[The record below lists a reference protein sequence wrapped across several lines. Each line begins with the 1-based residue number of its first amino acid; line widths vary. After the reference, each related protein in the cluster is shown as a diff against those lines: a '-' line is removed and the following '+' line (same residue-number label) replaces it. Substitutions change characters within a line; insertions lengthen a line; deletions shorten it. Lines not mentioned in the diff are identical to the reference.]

1 MFNRKV
7 SIWVIPLVVI
17 LSISMTV
24 IGMAWGLQKVTH
36 NAEGALQF
44 LYTLGRIHSGYV
56 GEYTDKK
63 LFEGAMHGLVES
75 LDDPYSEYLN
85 EEGFARLNEMTDGTF
100 GGIGV
105 VLGQRNKE
113 FVVVSPMEGS
123 PGAKAGIEAGD
134 KILKVNDVDTKGR
147 SLEDVVSTIRGKKGT
162 NVKLLLEHKNGEQF
176 TADIVRDDIKIKSVA
191 GKMLPDS
198 KIGYIRISMF
208 NENTGEEFKK
218 AYEKLEQEGM
228 QATLLDLRH
237 NPGGLLG
244 ECVKVA
250 NYIVPKGPVVSIT
263 DKKGKTQV
271 YKSKLEKVK
280 YPLAVL
286 IDHGSASA
294 SEIVSG
300 AVQDTKAGKLFGVKT
315 YGKGCV
321 QSVFHITADTG
332 LKLTTAMYYTPSGR
346 SIHKVGVEPDV
357 EIELP
362 EKAVTDEQL
371 KKADRQRA
379 SYYNY
384 YATGTW
390 GDVNNYDLC
399 VDTGTLGIEGCVE
412 LICKCVE
419 IKKKMIEDKEKEW

>member
-1 MFNRKV
+1 MFKKKV

-17 LSISMTV
+17 ATV
-24 IGMAWGLQKVTH
+24 SLTLIGVAWGLQKVTH
-36 NAEGALQF
+36 NAAGAIQF
-44 LYTLGRIHSGYV
+44 LFTLGRIHSGYV

-63 LFEGAMHGLVES
+63 LFEGAMHGMVES
-75 LDDPYSEYLN
+75 LDDPYSEYLDA
-85 EEGFARLNEMTDGTF
+85 EAFTHLNEMTDGTF

-134 KILKVNDVDTKGR
+134 KILKVNDADTKGR
-147 SLEDVVSTIRGKKGT
+147 TLEDVVSTIRGKKGT
-162 NVKLLLEHKNGEQF
+162 SVKLLLEHKNGEQF
-176 TADIVRDDIKIKSVA
+176 TANIVRDDIKIQSVA
-191 GKMLPDS
+191 GRMLPDS
-198 KIGYIRISMF
+198 KIGYIRIAMF

-228 QATLLDLRH
+228 KATLLDLRH
-237 NPGGLLG
+237 NPGGLLT
-244 ECVKVA
+244 ECVKVS

-263 DKKGKTQV
+263 DKKGNTKV
-271 YKSKLEKVK
+271 YESKLEKVK

-321 QSVFHITADTG
+321 QSVFHITPDTG

-346 SIHKVGVEPDV
+346 SIHKVGVSPDV

-362 EKAVTDEQL
+362 EKPTSDVQL
-371 KKADRQRA
+371 KKAEE
-379 SYYNY
+379 Y
-384 YATGTW
+384 
-390 GDVNNYDLC
+390 LK
-399 VDTGTLGIEGCVE
+399 EE
-412 LICKCVE
+412 LA
-419 IKKKMIEDKEKEW
+419 KKK

>member
-1 MFNRKV
+1 MFKKKV

-17 LSISMTV
+17 ATV
-24 IGMAWGLQKVTH
+24 SLTLVGVAWGLQKVTH
-36 NAEGALQF
+36 NAAGAIQF
-44 LYTLGRIHSGYV
+44 LFTLGRIHSGYV

-63 LFEGAMHGLVES
+63 LFEGAMHGMVES
-75 LDDPYSEYLN
+75 LDDPYSEYLDA
-85 EEGFARLNEMTDGTF
+85 EAFTHLNEMTDGTF

-134 KILKVNDVDTKGR
+134 KILKVNDTDTKGR
-147 SLEDVVSTIRGKKGT
+147 TLEDVVRTIRGKKGT

-176 TADIVRDDIKIKSVA
+176 TADIVRDDIKIQSVA

-198 KIGYIRISMF
+198 KIGYIRIAMF

-237 NPGGLLG
+237 NPGGLLN
-244 ECVKVA
+244 ECVKVS

-263 DKKGKTQV
+263 DKQGNTKV
-271 YKSKLEKVK
+271 YESKLEKVK

-286 IDHGSASA
+286 IDNGSASA

-321 QSVFHITADTG
+321 QSIFHITPETG

-346 SIHKVGVEPDV
+346 SIHKVGVSPDV

-362 EKAVTDEQL
+362 EKPTSDVQL
-371 KKADRQRA
+371 KKAEEYLR
-379 SYYNY
+379 
-384 YATGTW
+384 
-390 GDVNNYDLC
+390 
-399 VDTGTLGIEGCVE
+399 EE
-412 LICKCVE
+412 LA
-419 IKKKMIEDKEKEW
+419 KKE

>member
-1 MFNRKV
+1 MLNLFKKKI
-7 SIWVIPLVVI
+7 SINVWLLPI
-17 LSISMTV
+17 LV
-24 IGMAWGLQKVTH
+24 IGIVTLTLISVFWGMHKLTH
-36 NAEGALQF
+36 NAGGTLQF
-44 LYTLGRIHSGYV
+44 LYTLGKIRSSYV

-75 LDDPYSEYLN
+75 LDDPYSEYLD
-85 EEGFARLNEMTDGTF
+85 ETGFSRLNEMTDGTF

-147 SLEDVVSTIRGKKGT
+147 TLEDVVSTIRGKKGT
-162 NVKLLLEHKNGEQF
+162 SVKLLLEHKNGQQF
-176 TADIVRDDIKIKSVA
+176 TADIVRDDIKVKSVA
-191 GKMLPDS
+191 GRMLPDS
-198 KIGYIRISMF
+198 KIGYIRIAMF

-237 NPGGLLG
+237 NPGGLLT
-244 ECVKVA
+244 ECVKVS

-263 DKKGKTQV
+263 DKKGNTKV
-271 YKSKLEKVK
+271 YESKLEKVK

-294 SEIVSG
+294 SEIVSA

-321 QSVFHITADTG
+321 QSVFHVTTKTG

-346 SIHKVGVEPDV
+346 SIHKVGVTPDV

-362 EKAVTDEQL
+362 EKATVDVQLNKAEEYLRDEL
-371 KKADRQRA
+371 KK
-379 SYYNY
+379 
-384 YATGTW
+384 
-390 GDVNNYDLC
+390 
-399 VDTGTLGIEGCVE
+399 
-412 LICKCVE
+412 
-419 IKKKMIEDKEKEW
+419 EK

>member
-1 MFNRKV
+1 MLNLFKKKV
-7 SIWVIPLVVI
+7 SINVWLIPI
-17 LSISMTV
+17 LV
-24 IGMAWGLQKVTH
+24 IGIMTLTLISVFWGMHKLTH
-36 NAEGALQF
+36 NAGGTLQF
-44 LYTLGRIHSGYV
+44 LYTLGKIRSSYV

-63 LFEGAMHGLVES
+63 LFEGAMHGLVEG
-75 LDDPYSEYLN
+75 LDDPYSEYLD
-85 EEGFARLNEMTDGTF
+85 ETGFSRLNEMTDGTF

-162 NVKLLLEHKNGEQF
+162 SVKLLLEHKNGQQF
-176 TADIVRDDIKIKSVA
+176 TADIVRDDIKVKSVA
-191 GKMLPDS
+191 GRMLPDS
-198 KIGYIRISMF
+198 KIGYIRIAMF

-250 NYIVPKGPVVSIT
+250 NFLVPKGPVVSIT
-263 DKKGKTQV
+263 DKKGDTKV
-271 YKSKLEKVK
+271 YESKLEKVK

-300 AVQDTKAGKLFGVKT
+300 AVQDTKSGKLFGVKT

-321 QSVFHITADTG
+321 QSVFPVTLNTG

-346 SIHKVGVEPDV
+346 SIHKVGVSPDV

-362 EKAVTDEQL
+362 EKASSDVQM
-371 KKADRQRA
+371 KKAEE
-379 SYYNY
+379 Y
-384 YATGTW
+384 
-390 GDVNNYDLC
+390 LK
-399 VDTGTLGIEGCVE
+399 EE
-412 LICKCVE
+412 LAK
-419 IKKKMIEDKEKEW
+419 KEK

>member
-1 MFNRKV
+1 MFNKKV

-17 LSISMTV
+17 LTVSMTV

-113 FVVVSPMEGS
+113 FVVISPMEGS

-346 SIHKVGVEPDV
+346 SIHKVGVTPDV

-362 EKAVTDEQL
+362 EQAVIDVQL
-371 KKADRQRA
+371 KKAEE
-379 SYYNY
+379 Y
-384 YATGTW
+384 
-390 GDVNNYDLC
+390 LK
-399 VDTGTLGIEGCVE
+399 EE
-412 LICKCVE
+412 LE
-419 IKKKMIEDKEKEW
+419 KKGN

>member
-1 MFNRKV
+1 MDVFKKKV
-7 SIWVIPLVVI
+7 SINVWLIPILVMVTMS
-17 LSISMTV
+17 LTLLGV
-24 IGMAWGLQKVTH
+24 CWGVQKLTH
-36 NAEGALQF
+36 NVGGTVQF
-44 LYTLGRIHSGYV
+44 LYTLGKIHSSYV
-56 GEYTDKK
+56 GEYTEKK
-63 LFEGAMHGLVES
+63 LFQGAMHGLVES
-75 LDDPYSEYLN
+75 LDDPYSEYLD
-85 EEGFARLNEMTDGTF
+85 EEGFAHLNEMTDGTF

-147 SLEDVVSTIRGKKGT
+147 TLEDVVRTIRGKKGT
-162 NVKLLLEHKNGEQF
+162 SVKLLLEHKNGQQF
-176 TADIVRDDIKIKSVA
+176 TADIVRDDIKGKSVA
-191 GKMLPDS
+191 GKMLPDAR
-198 KIGYIRISMF
+198 IGYIRIAMF

-237 NPGGLLG
+237 NPGGLLN

-250 NYIVPKGPVVSIT
+250 NFIVPKGPVVSIT
-263 DKKGKTQV
+263 DKKGETKV
-271 YKSKLEKVK
+271 YESKLEKVK

-286 IDHGSASA
+286 IDNGSASA

-321 QSVFHITADTG
+321 QSVFPVTLETG

-346 SIHKVGVEPDV
+346 SIHKVGVTPDV

-362 EKAVTDEQL
+362 EKATVDVQL
-371 KKADRQRA
+371 KKAEEYLR
-379 SYYNY
+379 
-384 YATGTW
+384 
-390 GDVNNYDLC
+390 
-399 VDTGTLGIEGCVE
+399 EE
-412 LICKCVE
+412 LE
-419 IKKKMIEDKEKEW
+419 NKK

>member
-1 MFNRKV
+1 MICVLNLFKKKV
-7 SIWVIPLVVI
+7 SINVWLLPI
-17 LSISMTV
+17 LV
-24 IGMAWGLQKVTH
+24 IGIMTLTLISVFWGMHKLTH
-36 NAEGALQF
+36 NAGGTLQF
-44 LYTLGRIHSGYV
+44 LYTLGKIRSSYV

-63 LFEGAMHGLVES
+63 LFEGAMHGLVEG
-75 LDDPYSEYLN
+75 LDDPYSEYLD
-85 EEGFARLNEMTDGTF
+85 EKGFSRLNEMTDGTF

-147 SLEDVVSTIRGKKGT
+147 TLEDVVSTIRGKKGT
-162 NVKLLLEHKNGEQF
+162 SVKLLLEHKNGQQF
-176 TADIVRDDIKIKSVA
+176 TADIVRDDIKVKSVA
-191 GKMLPDS
+191 GRMLPDS
-198 KIGYIRISMF
+198 KIGYIRIAMF

-237 NPGGLLG
+237 NPGGLLT
-244 ECVKVA
+244 ECVKVS

-263 DKKGKTQV
+263 DKKGNTKV
-271 YKSKLEKVK
+271 YESKLEKVK

-294 SEIVSG
+294 SEIVSA

-321 QSVFHITADTG
+321 QSVFHVTTKTG

-346 SIHKVGVEPDV
+346 SIHKVGVTPDV

-362 EKAVTDEQL
+362 EKATVDVQLNKAEEYLRDEL
-371 KKADRQRA
+371 KK
-379 SYYNY
+379 
-384 YATGTW
+384 
-390 GDVNNYDLC
+390 
-399 VDTGTLGIEGCVE
+399 
-412 LICKCVE
+412 
-419 IKKKMIEDKEKEW
+419 EK

>member
-1 MFNRKV
+1 MLNLFKKKV
-7 SIWVIPLVVI
+7 SINVWLIPVL
-17 LSISMTV
+17 V
-24 IGMAWGLQKVTH
+24 IGIMTLTLISVFWGMHKLTH
-36 NAEGALQF
+36 NAGGTLQF
-44 LYTLGRIHSGYV
+44 LYTLGKIRSSYV

-63 LFEGAMHGLVES
+63 LFEGAMHGLVEG
-75 LDDPYSEYLN
+75 LDDPYSEYLD
-85 EEGFARLNEMTDGTF
+85 ETGFSRLNEMTDGTF

-147 SLEDVVSTIRGKKGT
+147 TLEDVVSTIRGKKGT
-162 NVKLLLEHKNGEQF
+162 SVKLLLEHKNGQQF
-176 TADIVRDDIKIKSVA
+176 TADIVRDDIKVKSVA
-191 GKMLPDS
+191 GRMLPDS
-198 KIGYIRISMF
+198 KIGYIRIAMF

-237 NPGGLLG
+237 NPGGLLT
-244 ECVKVA
+244 ECVKVS

-263 DKKGKTQV
+263 DKKGDTKV
-271 YKSKLEKVK
+271 YESKLEKVK

-294 SEIVSG
+294 SEIVSA

-321 QSVFHITADTG
+321 QSVFHITTKTG

-346 SIHKVGVEPDV
+346 SIHKVGVTPDV

-362 EKAVTDEQL
+362 EKATVDVQLNKAEEYLRDEL
-371 KKADRQRA
+371 KKR
-379 SYYNY
+379 
-384 YATGTW
+384 
-390 GDVNNYDLC
+390 
-399 VDTGTLGIEGCVE
+399 
-412 LICKCVE
+412 
-419 IKKKMIEDKEKEW
+419 

>member
-1 MFNRKV
+1 MLNLFKKKI
-7 SIWVIPLVVI
+7 SINVWLLPI
-17 LSISMTV
+17 LV
-24 IGMAWGLQKVTH
+24 IGIMTLTLISVFWGMHKLTH
-36 NAEGALQF
+36 NAGGTLQF
-44 LYTLGRIHSGYV
+44 LYTLGKIRSSYV

-75 LDDPYSEYLN
+75 LDDPYSEYMD
-85 EEGFARLNEMTDGTF
+85 EKGFARLNEMTDGTF

-147 SLEDVVSTIRGKKGT
+147 TLEDVVSTIRGKKGT
-162 NVKLLLEHKNGEQF
+162 SVKLLLEHKNGQQF
-176 TADIVRDDIKIKSVA
+176 TADIVRDDIKVQSVA
-191 GKMLPDS
+191 CRMLPDS
-198 KIGYIRISMF
+198 KIGYIRIAMF

-237 NPGGLLG
+237 NPGGLLT
-244 ECVKVA
+244 ECVKVS

-263 DKKGKTQV
+263 DKKGNTKV
-271 YKSKLEKVK
+271 YESKLEKVK

-294 SEIVSG
+294 SEIVSA

-321 QSVFHITADTG
+321 QSVFHVTTKTG

-346 SIHKVGVEPDV
+346 SIHKVGVTPDV

-362 EKAVTDEQL
+362 EKATVDVQLNKAEEYLRDEL
-371 KKADRQRA
+371 KKR
-379 SYYNY
+379 
-384 YATGTW
+384 
-390 GDVNNYDLC
+390 
-399 VDTGTLGIEGCVE
+399 
-412 LICKCVE
+412 
-419 IKKKMIEDKEKEW
+419 

>member
-1 MFNRKV
+1 VLNLFKKKI
-7 SIWVIPLVVI
+7 SINVWLLPI
-17 LSISMTV
+17 LV
-24 IGMAWGLQKVTH
+24 IGIVSLTLISVFWGMHKLTH
-36 NAEGALQF
+36 NAGGTLQF
-44 LYTLGRIHSGYV
+44 LYTLGKIRSSYV

-75 LDDPYSEYLN
+75 LDDPYSEYLD
-85 EEGFARLNEMTDGTF
+85 ETGFSRLNEMTDGTF

-147 SLEDVVSTIRGKKGT
+147 TLEDVVSTIRGKKGT
-162 NVKLLLEHKNGEQF
+162 SVKLLLEHKNGQQF
-176 TADIVRDDIKIKSVA
+176 TADIVRDDIKVKSVA
-191 GKMLPDS
+191 GRMLPDS
-198 KIGYIRISMF
+198 KIGYIRIAMF

-237 NPGGLLG
+237 NPGGLLT
-244 ECVKVA
+244 ECVKVS

-263 DKKGKTQV
+263 DKKGNTKV
-271 YKSKLEKVK
+271 YESKLEKVK

-294 SEIVSG
+294 SEIVSA

-321 QSVFHITADTG
+321 QSVFHITTKTG

-346 SIHKVGVEPDV
+346 SIHKVGVTPDV

-362 EKAVTDEQL
+362 EKATVDVQLNKAEEYLRDEL
-371 KKADRQRA
+371 KK
-379 SYYNY
+379 
-384 YATGTW
+384 
-390 GDVNNYDLC
+390 
-399 VDTGTLGIEGCVE
+399 
-412 LICKCVE
+412 
-419 IKKKMIEDKEKEW
+419 EK

>member
-1 MFNRKV
+1 MLNLFKKKV
-7 SIWVIPLVVI
+7 SINVWLIPI
-17 LSISMTV
+17 LV
-24 IGMAWGLQKVTH
+24 IGIMTLTLISVFWGMHKLTH
-36 NAEGALQF
+36 NAGGTLQF
-44 LYTLGRIHSGYV
+44 LYTLGKIRSSYV

-63 LFEGAMHGLVES
+63 LFEGAMHGLVEG
-75 LDDPYSEYLN
+75 LDDPYSEYLD
-85 EEGFARLNEMTDGTF
+85 ETGFSRLNEMTDGTF

-162 NVKLLLEHKNGEQF
+162 SVKLLLEHKNGQQF
-176 TADIVRDDIKIKSVA
+176 TADIVRDDIKVKSVA
-191 GKMLPDS
+191 GRMLPDS
-198 KIGYIRISMF
+198 KIGYIRIAMF

-237 NPGGLLG
+237 NPGGLLT
-244 ECVKVA
+244 ECVKVS

-263 DKKGKTQV
+263 DKKGDTKV
-271 YKSKLEKVK
+271 YESKLEKVK

-294 SEIVSG
+294 SEIVSA

-321 QSVFHITADTG
+321 QSVFHITTKTG

-346 SIHKVGVEPDV
+346 SIHKVGVTPDV

-362 EKAVTDEQL
+362 EKATVDVQLNKAEEYLRDEL
-371 KKADRQRA
+371 KKR
-379 SYYNY
+379 
-384 YATGTW
+384 
-390 GDVNNYDLC
+390 
-399 VDTGTLGIEGCVE
+399 
-412 LICKCVE
+412 
-419 IKKKMIEDKEKEW
+419 

>member
-1 MFNRKV
+1 MFNLFKKKV
-7 SIWVIPLVVI
+7 SINVWLIPI
-17 LSISMTV
+17 LV
-24 IGMAWGLQKVTH
+24 IGIMTLTLISVFWGMHKLTH
-36 NAEGALQF
+36 NAGGTLQF
-44 LYTLGRIHSGYV
+44 LYTLGKIRSSYV

-63 LFEGAMHGLVES
+63 LFEGAMHGLVEG
-75 LDDPYSEYLN
+75 LDDPYSEYLD
-85 EEGFARLNEMTDGTF
+85 ETGFSRLNEMTDGTF

-162 NVKLLLEHKNGEQF
+162 SVKLLLEHKNGQQF
-176 TADIVRDDIKIKSVA
+176 TADIVRDDIKVKSVA
-191 GKMLPDS
+191 GRMLPDS
-198 KIGYIRISMF
+198 KIGYIRIAMF

-237 NPGGLLG
+237 NPGGLLT
-244 ECVKVA
+244 ECVKVS

-263 DKKGKTQV
+263 DKKGNTKV
-271 YKSKLEKVK
+271 YESKLEKVK

-294 SEIVSG
+294 SEIVSA

-321 QSVFHITADTG
+321 QSVFHITTKTG

-346 SIHKVGVEPDV
+346 SIHKVGVTPDV

-362 EKAVTDEQL
+362 EKATVDVQLNKAEEYLRDEL
-371 KKADRQRA
+371 MKR
-379 SYYNY
+379 
-384 YATGTW
+384 
-390 GDVNNYDLC
+390 
-399 VDTGTLGIEGCVE
+399 
-412 LICKCVE
+412 
-419 IKKKMIEDKEKEW
+419 

>member
-1 MFNRKV
+1 MLNKRV
-7 SIWVIPLVVI
+7 SIWVIPLAVI
-17 LSISMTV
+17 LAISLTLV
-24 IGMAWGLQKVTH
+24 GVAWGLQKLTH
-36 NAEGALQF
+36 NAGGAVQLLF
-44 LYTLGRIHSGYV
+44 TLGKIHSSYV
-56 GEYTDKK
+56 GDYTDKK

-75 LDDPYSEYLN
+75 LDDPYSEYLD
-85 EEGFARLNEMTDGTF
+85 EKGFANLNEMTDGTF

-134 KILKVNDVDTKGR
+134 KILKVDDKDTKGR

-162 NVKLLLEHKNGEQF
+162 SVKLLLEHKNGEQF
-176 TADIVRDDIKIKSVA
+176 TANIVRDDIKVQSVA

-237 NPGGLLG
+237 NPGGLLN

-321 QSVFHITADTG
+321 QSVFHITPDTG

-362 EKAVTDEQL
+362 EKATSDVQL
-371 KKADRQRA
+371 KKAEEYLR
-379 SYYNY
+379 
-384 YATGTW
+384 
-390 GDVNNYDLC
+390 
-399 VDTGTLGIEGCVE
+399 EE
-412 LICKCVE
+412 LR
-419 IKKKMIEDKEKEW
+419 KKE

>member
-1 MFNRKV
+1 MLNLFKKKI
-7 SIWVIPLVVI
+7 SINVWLIPI
-17 LSISMTV
+17 LV
-24 IGMAWGLQKVTH
+24 IGIMTLTLISVFWGMHKLTH
-36 NAEGALQF
+36 NAGGTLQF
-44 LYTLGRIHSGYV
+44 LYTLGKIRSSYV

-75 LDDPYSEYLN
+75 LDDPYSEYMD
-85 EEGFARLNEMTDGTF
+85 EKGFARLNEMTDGTF

-147 SLEDVVSTIRGKKGT
+147 TLEDVVSTIRGKKGT
-162 NVKLLLEHKNGEQF
+162 SVKLLLEHKNGQQF
-176 TADIVRDDIKIKSVA
+176 TADIVRDDIKVKSVA
-191 GKMLPDS
+191 GRMLPDS
-198 KIGYIRISMF
+198 KIGYIRIAMF

-237 NPGGLLG
+237 NPGGLLT
-244 ECVKVA
+244 ECVKVS

-263 DKKGKTQV
+263 DKKGNTKV
-271 YKSKLEKVK
+271 YESKLEKVK

-294 SEIVSG
+294 SEIVSA

-321 QSVFHITADTG
+321 QSVFHITTKTG

-346 SIHKVGVEPDV
+346 SIHKVGVTPDV

-362 EKAVTDEQL
+362 EKATVDVQLNKAEEYLRDEL
-371 KKADRQRA
+371 KK
-379 SYYNY
+379 
-384 YATGTW
+384 
-390 GDVNNYDLC
+390 
-399 VDTGTLGIEGCVE
+399 
-412 LICKCVE
+412 
-419 IKKKMIEDKEKEW
+419 EK

>member
-1 MFNRKV
+1 MLNLFKKKI
-7 SIWVIPLVVI
+7 SINVWLLPI
-17 LSISMTV
+17 LV
-24 IGMAWGLQKVTH
+24 IGIVTLTLISVFWGMHKLTH
-36 NAEGALQF
+36 NAGGTLQF
-44 LYTLGRIHSGYV
+44 LYTLGKIRSSYV

-63 LFEGAMHGLVES
+63 LFEGAMHGLVEG
-75 LDDPYSEYLN
+75 LDDPYSEYLD
-85 EEGFARLNEMTDGTF
+85 ETGFSRLNEMTDGTF

-162 NVKLLLEHKNGEQF
+162 SVKLLLEHKNGQQF
-176 TADIVRDDIKIKSVA
+176 TVDIVRDDIKVKSVA
-191 GKMLPDS
+191 GRMLPDS
-198 KIGYIRISMF
+198 KIGYIRIAMF

-237 NPGGLLG
+237 NPGGLLT
-244 ECVKVA
+244 ECVKVS

-263 DKKGKTQV
+263 DKKGDTKV
-271 YKSKLEKVK
+271 YESKLEKVK

-294 SEIVSG
+294 SEIVSA

-321 QSVFHITADTG
+321 QSVFHITTKTG

-346 SIHKVGVEPDV
+346 SIHKVGVTPDV

-362 EKAVTDEQL
+362 EKATVDVQLNKAEEYLRDEL
-371 KKADRQRA
+371 NKGK
-379 SYYNY
+379 
-384 YATGTW
+384 
-390 GDVNNYDLC
+390 
-399 VDTGTLGIEGCVE
+399 
-412 LICKCVE
+412 
-419 IKKKMIEDKEKEW
+419 